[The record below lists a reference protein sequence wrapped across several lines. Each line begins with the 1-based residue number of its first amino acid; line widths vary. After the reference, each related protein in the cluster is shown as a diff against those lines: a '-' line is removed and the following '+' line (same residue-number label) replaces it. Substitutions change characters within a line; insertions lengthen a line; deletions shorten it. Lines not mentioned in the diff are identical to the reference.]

1 MTQRKVA
8 FALLVLLSAAPGS
21 RASAQTAA
29 DLAGS
34 YSFVH
39 EVRDVNG
46 TQSTIDAKGI
56 LVFDTQ
62 GHYTLTIIAP
72 NVPAVASNNRMT
84 ATPEEAKAIVA
95 ATTAHFGTYAVEQG
109 NLVFRIERASYPNWN
124 GIQQTRPFSLKG
136 DELRY
141 SVNAASGGG
150 SITLTWK
157 RIR

>member
-1 MTQRKVA
+1 VTHRKVA
-8 FALLVLLSAAPGS
+8 FALLLLLSAAPGS

-29 DLAGS
+29 DLVGS

-46 TQSTIDAKGI
+46 TQSIIEAKGI
-56 LVFDTQ
+56 LIFDAQ

-72 NVPAVASNNRMT
+72 NVPKVASNNRMT

-95 ATTAHFGTYAVEQG
+95 ATTAHFGTYAVEQDS
-109 NLVFRIERASYPNWN
+109 LVFRIERASYPNWN
-124 GIQQTRPFSLKG
+124 GIEQKRPFSLKG
-136 DELRY
+136 DELQY
-141 SVNAASGGG
+141 SVSAASGGG

-157 RIR
+157 RVR